1 MYFGSLLP
9 AASNRQT
16 SYIYLATYVENNQ
29 IFQLTFKNKYDFSIK
44 SVIHQDVVAETFA
57 RSAEGQCNS
66 QVLFQ
71 VSAWLFVLTLK
82 DTPCAHCS
90 FSADS
95 HLVHFFFG
103 VHGCSALQ
111 AATNI
116 YR

>member
-16 SYIYLATYVENNQ
+16 SYIYLARYVENNL
-29 IFQLTFKNKYDFSIK
+29 IFQLTFKNKYGFSINNM
-44 SVIHQDVVAETFA
+44 IHQDVVAETFA
-57 RSAEGQCNS
+57 RSAEEWCNA

-71 VSAWLFVLTLK
+71 AFAWLFVLTLK

-95 HLVHFFFG
+95 HLVHFFFC

-111 AATNI
+111 AATDI